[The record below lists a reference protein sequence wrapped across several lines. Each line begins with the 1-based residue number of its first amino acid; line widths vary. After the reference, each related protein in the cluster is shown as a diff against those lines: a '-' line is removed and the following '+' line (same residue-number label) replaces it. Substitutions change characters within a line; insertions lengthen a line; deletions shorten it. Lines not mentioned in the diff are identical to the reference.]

1 MVTPSFSVG
10 SVRTH
15 SVIAV
20 GFPASAVFREH
31 DYLLHLNQPII
42 KISQAF
48 DDGSNLSRKS
58 DTFLFFLQLR
68 LFKYRSNAFSESVEG
83 FKPI

>member
-15 SVIAV
+15 SVIAI

-48 DDGSNLSRKS
+48 DDGSNISRKS
-58 DTFLFFLQLR
+58 DFF
-68 LFKYRSNAFSESVEG
+68 YFSFNLGCLNIEAMHFQVQ
-83 FKPI
+83 